1 MFDGVSIASTGLVAE
16 SLRLSLVANNL
27 ANADTTVTA
36 QGGPYKAEYALFAAA
51 PAAISGPDEGVGQGV
66 VVNGIYQNPNP
77 PTVVYDPTSP
87 QANAQGDVLYPNVNL
102 QTQMV
107 DMIEAS
113 QAYQANV
120 SSFNSAKAM
129 DVEALTIGAQS

>member
-1 MFDGVSIASTGLVAE
+1 MFDGVSIASTGLIAE

-27 ANADTTVTA
+27 ANADSTTSP
-36 QGGPYKAEYALFAAA
+36 QGGPYRSEYAVFSSLPA
-51 PAAISGPDEGVGQGV
+51 PTSGPNQGVGQGV
-66 VVNGIYQNPNP
+66 MVNGIYQDQSPLQ
-77 PTVVYDPTSP
+77 VVYDPSNP
-87 QANAQGDVLYPNVNL
+87 NANAQGDVLYPNVNL

-120 SSFNSAKAM
+120 SSFNAAKAM
-129 DVEALTIGAQS
+129 DVKALTIGS

>member
-1 MFDGVSIASTGLVAE
+1 MFDGLSIASTGLVAE

-36 QGGPYKAEYALFAAA
+36 QGGPYQAEYAVFQAASA
-51 PAAISGPDEGVGQGV
+51 PTSGPDQGVGQGV
-66 VVNGIYQNPNP
+66 VVNGIYHDQSSPD
-77 PTVVYDPTSP
+77 VVYDPTSP
-87 QANAQGDVLYPNVNL
+87 KANAQGDVLYPNVSL

-129 DVEALTIGAQS
+129 DVEALTIGAQA

>member
-1 MFDGVSIASTGLVAE
+1 MFDGLNISSTGMVAE
-16 SLRLSLVANNL
+16 SFRLSVVANNL
-27 ANADTTVTA
+27 ANADTTVTP
-36 QGGPYKAEYALFAAA
+36 QGGPYRSEYVTFQSLAAA
-51 PAAISGPDEGVGQGV
+51 KSGPNAGIGQGV
-66 VVNGIYQNPNP
+66 LVSGLHQDQTPFK
-77 PTVVYDPTSP
+77 VVYDPTSP

-120 SSFNSAKAM
+120 SAFNSAKSM
-129 DVEALTIGAQS
+129 DLKALTIGS

>member
-1 MFDGVSIASTGLVAE
+1 MFDGLSIAATGLIAE
-16 SLRLSLVANNL
+16 QTRLSLVANNL

-36 QGGPYKAEYALFAAA
+36 PGGPYRSEYAVFQAANA
-51 PAAISGPDEGVGQGV
+51 PTSGPNQGVGQGV
-66 VVNGIYQNPNP
+66 IVAGIYQSQAPFN
-77 PTVVYDPTSP
+77 VVYDPTSP
-87 QANAQGDVLYPNVNL
+87 QANAQGNVLYPNVNL

-120 SSFNSAKAM
+120 SSFTAAKSMALK
-129 DVEALTIGAQS
+129 ALTIGS

>member
-1 MFDGVSIASTGLVAE
+1 MFDGLSISSTGLIAE

-27 ANADTTVTA
+27 ANADTTVTPS
-36 QGGPYKAEYALFAAA
+36 GVPYQSEYAVFQSLPAAA
-51 PAAISGPDEGVGQGV
+51 SGPNQGVGQGV
-66 VVNGIYQNPNP
+66 MVNGIYQSQSPYQ
-77 PTVVYDPTSP
+77 VVYNPTSP
-87 QANAQGDVLYPNVNL
+87 QANAQGNVLYPNVNL

-120 SSFNSAKAM
+120 SAFNAAKSM
-129 DVEALTIGAQS
+129 DVKALSIGS

>member
-1 MFDGVSIASTGLVAE
+1 MFDGLTIASTGLIAE
-16 SLRLSLVANNL
+16 QLRLSLVANNL
-27 ANADTTVTA
+27 ANADTTVTT
-36 QGGPYKAEYALFAAA
+36 QGGPYRSEFAVFQSLNA
-51 PAAISGPDEGVGQGV
+51 PASGPNQGVGQGV
-66 VVNGIYQNPNP
+66 IVAGIYQDQGPLQ
-77 PTVVYDPTSP
+77 VVYDPTNP

-120 SSFNSAKAM
+120 SSFNAAKAM
-129 DVEALTIGAQS
+129 GLKALTIGS

>member
-1 MFDGVSIASTGLVAE
+1 MFDGLSISSTGLIAE

-27 ANADTTVTA
+27 ANADTTVTP
-36 QGGPYKAEYALFAAA
+36 QGVPYQSEYAVFQSLPAA
-51 PAAISGPDEGVGQGV
+51 PSGPNQGVGQGV
-66 VVNGIYQNPNP
+66 MVNGIYQSQSPYQ
-77 PTVVYDPTSP
+77 VVYDPTSP
-87 QANAQGDVLYPNVNL
+87 QANGQGNVLYPNVNL

-120 SSFNSAKAM
+120 SAFNAAKTM
-129 DVEALTIGAQS
+129 DVKALSIGS

>member
-1 MFDGVSIASTGLVAE
+1 MFDGLNIASTGMVAE
-16 SLRLSLVANNL
+16 SFRLSVVANNL

-36 QGGPYKAEYALFAAA
+36 QGGPYRSEYVTFKSQ
-51 PAAISGPDEGVGQGV
+51 PASASGPNPGVGQGV
-66 VVNGIYQNPNP
+66 MVSGLYQDQSPFK
-77 PTVVYDPTSP
+77 VVYDPSNP
-87 QANAQGDVLYPNVNL
+87 QANAQGNVLYPNVNL

-120 SSFNSAKAM
+120 SAFNSGKSM
-129 DVEALTIGAQS
+129 DLKALTIGS